1 MNIQTCGII
10 DIFDV
15 AQFMSV
21 FRQWINGLIPPRC
34 GTAAVVYLVVA
45 LGAQARGSS
54 LLDSRRAQSFY
65 HHGRL
70 IALQE
75 LTNDPTLE
83 TIQAFLLISMYMLGC
98 SRRNGSYLNL
108 GTAVS
113 AAKSLGLHRDEA
125 NVAFSKEEQQLR

>member
-1 MNIQTCGII
+1 
-10 DIFDV
+10 
-15 AQFMSV
+15 MS
-21 FRQWINGLIPPRC
+21 PKC
-34 GTAAVVYLVVA
+34 GTVAVIYLVIA

-113 AAKSLGLHRDEA
+113 AAKSLGLHRREA
-125 NVAFSKEEQQLR
+125 NAAYSKDEQQLR